1 MPWTGISI
9 VIFFAAL
16 GQAASPPS
24 ADAGVELAQ
33 DSKAEKLVCKRVKAT
48 GSRVRAGRTCM
59 SARDWE
65 QRTKDD
71 QKALT
76 DMQNGT
82 RCPPG
87 QC

>member
-1 MPWTGISI
+1 MPLTGISV
-9 VIFFAAL
+9 VIFIAAL
-16 GQAASPPS
+16 GQTSPSPS
-24 ADAGVELAQ
+24 TGAGVTVAQ
-33 DSKAEKLVCKRVKAT
+33 DPKAEKLVCKNVKAT
-48 GSRVRAGRTCM
+48 GSRIRTGRTCM
-59 SARDWE
+59 SAREWE

-82 RCPPG
+82 RCSPG